1 MPFVYGL
8 IHFKELD
15 KPLKVLFYFVCY
27 GTFTEVLIRLL
38 IIFANIKNTMPFVH
52 LYGLITY
59 PLLFIFYSYILK
71 NIKRRY
77 FLVLGVLFVV
87 YWGVNSLFI
96 QSIYEFPTLPNSLGD
111 MLIIL
116 FAIVYFY
123 NVMLEANIMKLAD
136 EPLVWINT
144 AILIYFTGNLFYY
157 ILFNVILEASREFS
171 KITVAFSC
179 ALMALLYSLMTV
191 GFFKARKRKHAGQP

>member
-1 MPFVYGL
+1 M
-8 IHFKELD
+8 
-15 KPLKVLFYFVCY
+15 
-27 GTFTEVLIRLL
+27 
-38 IIFANIKNTMPFVH
+38 
-52 LYGLITY
+52 
-59 PLLFIFYSYILK
+59 K